1 MPDISAT
8 TLEERHE
15 ASGDR
20 EEARPD
26 LQRVP
31 DNPPVDEDDVAR
43 GREKLERVLAK

>member
-8 TLEERHE
+8 TSEERHE
-15 ASGDR
+15 ASGYR

-26 LQRVP
+26 LREVP
-31 DNPPVDEDDVAR
+31 ENPPVDEDDLAR